1 MLLAILISCWMTAN
15 PMLAKASVRRLCV
28 QDAGKKL
35 SAFDFPLMESI
46 AA

>member
-1 MLLAILISCWMTAN
+1 MLLAILIACWMTAK
-15 PMLAKASVRRLCV
+15 PTLAMASVRRLFV

-35 SAFDFPLMESI
+35 RAFDFPLMESI